1 MRKRV
6 SLIIIGLWAGM
17 PLFAAQQDAKTEDF
31 EVKTLSPLSASGN
44 KKGDKF
50 TVQVLTP
57 EKFRDALIEGEVAN
71 SKASGKVKGKSE
83 LLLRFN
89 KLIAADKTEVPIR
102 ADLTEIRN
110 SKGVANVD
118 EEGRAIGKSSK
129 AKDALMVGVL
139 GGIGAAIG
147 GATSGAG
154 GAATGA
160 AIGAGVALTI
170 AFSTTGE
177 DIKLEPGS
185 IFVLRVT
192 EASK

>member
-1 MRKRV
+1 MRNRA
-6 SLIIIGLWAGM
+6 SLIIIGLFIGM
-17 PLFAAQQDAKTEDF
+17 PLAGAQGETKSEDF

-50 TVQVLTP
+50 TVQVVTP
-57 EKFRDALIEGEVAN
+57 EKYKDALIEAEVAN

-83 LLLRFN
+83 LLFRFN
-89 KLIAADKTEVPIR
+89 KLIQTDKTEVPIQ
-102 ADLTEIRN
+102 ADLTEIKN

-129 AKDALMVGVL
+129 AKDAMKVGIL

-147 GATSGAG
+147 GAAG
-154 GAATGA
+154 GGSGAATGA
-160 AIGAGVALTI
+160 AIGAGIGLTI

-177 DIKLEPGS
+177 DIRLEPGS

>member
-1 MRKRV
+1 MRKRA
-6 SLIIIGLWAGM
+6 SLIIIGLFVGL
-17 PLFAAQQDAKTEDF
+17 PLTGARGETKSEDF

-44 KKGDKF
+44 KKGDQF

-57 EKFRDALIEGEVAN
+57 EKYKDALIEGEVAN

-83 LLLRFN
+83 LLFRFN
-89 KLIAADKTEVPIR
+89 KLIKTDKTEVPFR
-102 ADLTEIRN
+102 ADLTEIKN

-129 AKDALMVGVL
+129 AKDAMRVGLL

-147 GATSGAG
+147 GATGGGS

-177 DIKLEPGS
+177 DIRLEPGS

-192 EASK
+192 EESK

>member
-1 MRKRV
+1 MRKRA
-6 SLIIIGLWAGM
+6 SLIIIGLFIGM
-17 PLFAAQQDAKTEDF
+17 PLAEAPGETKSEDF

-57 EKFRDALIEGEVAN
+57 EKYKDALIEGEVAN

-83 LLLRFN
+83 LLFRFN
-89 KLIAADKTEVPIR
+89 KLIQADKTEVPIQ
-102 ADLTEIRN
+102 ADLAEIKN

-129 AKDALMVGVL
+129 AKDAMKVGLL

-147 GATSGAG
+147 GATGGGS

-160 AIGAGVALTI
+160 AIGAGIGLTI

-177 DIKLEPGS
+177 DIRLEPGS

-192 EASK
+192 ETSK

>member
-6 SLIIIGLWAGM
+6 SLIIIGLWVGM
-17 PLFAAQQDAKTEDF
+17 PLCAAQQNAKTEDF

-57 EKFRDALIEGEVAN
+57 EKFRDALIEVAN

-83 LLLRFN
+83 LLFRFN
-89 KLIAADKTEVPIR
+89 KLTAADKTEVPIR

-110 SKGVANVD
+110 SKGIANVD

-129 AKDALMVGVL
+129 KKDAIMVGVL

-160 AIGAGVALTI
+160 AIGAGIALTI

-185 IFVLRVT
+185 VFVLQVT

>member
-1 MRKRV
+1 MRKRA
-6 SLIIIGLWAGM
+6 SIIIIGLLVGIPLAG
-17 PLFAAQQDAKTEDF
+17 ARGETKSEDF

-57 EKFRDALIEGEVAN
+57 EKYKDALIEGEVAN

-83 LLLRFN
+83 LLFRFN
-89 KLIAADKTEVPIR
+89 KLIKTDKTEVPFR
-102 ADLTEIRN
+102 ADLTEIKN

-129 AKDALMVGVL
+129 AKDAMRVGLL

-147 GATSGAG
+147 GATGGGS

-177 DIKLEPGS
+177 DIRLEPGS

-192 EASK
+192 EENK